1 LLALPAAVARLSLAC
16 GIPSN
21 ENRAEVRFI
30 GSQASTAPTIWSTGG
45 LDRKMGRLR
54 STRKEV
60 MRLTR
65 FKQRALALEGLGAKS
80 QVRKTVVRIL
90 LHARRCQLYLPGFD
104 QTHHIPHAVMA
115 LQPLGFLSI
124 RQLI

>member
-1 LLALPAAVARLSLAC
+1 LTEKWGDCVL
-16 GIPSN
+16 
-21 ENRAEVRFI
+21 
-30 GSQASTAPTIWSTGG
+30 
-45 LDRKMGRLR
+45 
-54 STRKEV
+54 RKEV

-65 FKQRALALEGLGAKS
+65 FKQRALALEGLGAKRQS
-80 QVRKTVVRIL
+80 ARPRSNL